1 MFLLHFLNSA
11 SAFIPCSF
19 CCDLFTNNQII
30 EAWDIFSSS
39 FAWYCVLYYSIRKK
53 CMYEI
58 NLTALHYIFFLRH
71 LRIEYIL
78 SSHTLALIYPIDT
91 YNNDRTCIKW
101 HTYEMLHEFAS
112 KLLFLNWML
121 LSLRSCQNMTRIHEN
136 HLKYSLRLL
145 VDFCFFLH
153 FSVKKR
159 SCLHSF
165 LQTFKGTL
173 ALAKATTIILSKK
186 MHVFQC
192 LWLKKMLYYQ
202 LWFSPIG
209 ADAIKLWKFR
219 IQHINF
225 WHLLIFHNLCPKC
238 HVFYGSIIQEITHK
252 IEIMNIPKGNLLIHR
267 IIIWLLHAKPNGNN
281 IYDNTQKIRIQC
293 AGIMLI
299 SYMLRMLQQCW
310 ALSHPPQSA
319 NFSAKTWA
327 AR

>member
-1 MFLLHFLNSA
+1 MAHIQNVA
-11 SAFIPCSF
+11 WICKQVAFFELDATITTVMS
-19 CCDLFTNNQII
+19 
-30 EAWDIFSSS
+30 
-39 FAWYCVLYYSIRKK
+39 
-53 CMYEI
+53 
-58 NLTALHYIFFLRH
+58 
-71 LRIEYIL
+71 EY
-78 SSHTLALIYPIDT
+78 DT
-91 YNNDRTCIKW
+91 YSWESFEI
-101 HTYEMLHEFAS
+101 FAQIVS
-112 KLLFLNWML
+112 RFLFFSPFL
-121 LSLRSCQNMTRIHEN
+121 
-136 HLKYSLRLL
+136 
-145 VDFCFFLH
+145 FFLH

-267 IIIWLLHAKPNGNN
+267 NIIWLLHAKPNGNN